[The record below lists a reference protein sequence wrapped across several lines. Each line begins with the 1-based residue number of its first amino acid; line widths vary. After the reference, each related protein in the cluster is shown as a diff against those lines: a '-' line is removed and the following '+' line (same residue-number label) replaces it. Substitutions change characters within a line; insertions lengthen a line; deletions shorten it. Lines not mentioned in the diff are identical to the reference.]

1 MIINEGDGMRIGFIG
16 VGNMGGPIATHL
28 ISAGH
33 DLSIFDLNEAAL
45 SPLVELGARQVSS
58 AAATAE
64 NSEAVFLSLPM
75 PRDVEEVVSGA
86 GGLFSVMDAGQTVID
101 LSTSSPTLSRS
112 LALEGQ
118 ERGIDFLDAPVS
130 GGVYGARKGTL
141 AVMVG
146 GSEEAFERS
155 MPLFELFAAKAVRCG
170 DAGAGNV
177 VKAVNNMLAF
187 VGMMGATEALLL
199 GSKAGVDPKVL
210 REVVEASSGA
220 SFVWSSGTRAI
231 LRDRLAPSFTSA
243 LACKDIGLAVD
254 LADELEVPV
263 PMGRHTQQ
271 LLETYRDNGFADEDI
286 LATVRALED
295 EANFVVRGLAPDIQ

>member
-1 MIINEGDGMRIGFIG
+1 M
-16 VGNMGGPIATHL
+16 
-28 ISAGH
+28 
-33 DLSIFDLNEAAL
+33 IFDLDEEAL
-45 SPLVELGARQVSS
+45 SPLVELGAQPVSS

-64 NSEAVFLSLPM
+64 DSEVVFLSLPM
-75 PRDVEEVVSGA
+75 PSDIEEVVSGA
-86 GGLFSVMDAGQTVID
+86 GGLFSVMRDGQIVID

-112 LALEGQ
+112 LAAEGQ
-118 ERGIDFLDAPVS
+118 SHGIDFLDAPVS

-146 GSEEAFERS
+146 GSNDAFERCT
-155 MPLFELFAAKAVRCG
+155 PLFELFAAKAVRCG

-231 LRDRLAPSFTSA
+231 LRDRLAPSFTNA

-271 LLETYRDNGFADEDI
+271 LLESYRDSGFADEDI

-295 EANFVVRGLAPDIQ
+295 EAGFVVRGLAPDIQ

>member
-1 MIINEGDGMRIGFIG
+1 M
-16 VGNMGGPIATHL
+16 
-28 ISAGH
+28 
-33 DLSIFDLNEAAL
+33 IFDLDEEAL
-45 SPLVELGARQVSS
+45 SPLVELGAQPVSS

-64 NSEAVFLSLPM
+64 DSEVVFLSLPM
-75 PRDVEEVVSGA
+75 PSDIEEVVSGA
-86 GGLFSVMDAGQTVID
+86 GGLFSVMRDGQIVID

-112 LALEGQ
+112 LAAEGQ
-118 ERGIDFLDAPVS
+118 SHGIDFLDAPVS

-146 GSEEAFERS
+146 GSNDAFERCT
-155 MPLFELFAAKAVRCG
+155 PLFELFAAKAVRCG

-231 LRDRLAPSFTSA
+231 LRDRLAPSFTNA

-271 LLETYRDNGFADEDI
+271 LLESYRDSGFADEDI

-295 EANFVVRGLAPDIQ
+295 EAGFVVRGLARDIQ